1 MFSERIKRQASLGGA
16 IALTIVTIAT
26 AFAPQTAAARSYD
39 GYCYQKNSNTRTKGT
54 VIGAV
59 AGAVIGSNVAGHG
72 NKTEG
77 SILGAVVGG
86 VVGSQVGAQ
95 VKETNR
101 ANCMSNRYYIYNSGY
116 YAPPP
121 PPKGY
126 RVAYFYDRPQGMY
139 YVKHKHGHGNHRH

>member
-1 MFSERIKRQASLGGA
+1 MFSERFKRQASFGGA
-16 IALTIVTIAT
+16 IALTIATIAT
-26 AFAPQTAAARSYD
+26 GFAPTQAAARSYD

-59 AGAVIGSNVAGHG
+59 AGAVIGSNVAGSG
-72 NKTEG
+72 NRTEG

-101 ANCMSNRYYIYNSGY
+101 SNCMSNRYYIYQSGY

-139 YVKHKHGHGNHRH
+139 YVKNKHNHHRR